1 MGLRVVKAHAYGN
14 DFLYVR
20 GADVAAARL
29 DPVAFARRVCDRHRG
44 IGGDGLVLFSQTDE
58 GARMRLLNADGSHAE
73 VSGNGVR
80 GLAALMARERGLRFG
95 PVTVHTDAGAKRLN
109 LLEVGNG
116 RRFLFRAD
124 MGAPTDVQARSLEVA
139 GERIDVV
146 SLRVGNPQCILLDAL
161 DEARLHRLGSALQH
175 HEAFPEAVNFAIAQ
189 VEPPDL
195 VSILIWERGVGPT
208 QSSGTGSCAS
218 AVAAIT
224 AGGAARRVRVRAPG
238 GEQVVEWPVEGESVY
253 LTGWAEIVLEGEWL
267 G

>member
-1 MGLRVVKAHAYGN
+1 MALRVVKAHAYGN

-20 GADVAAARL
+20 GAEMAAAKL

-44 IGGDGLVLFSQTDE
+44 VGADGLVLYSQTDE

-80 GLAALMARERGLRFG
+80 GLAALIARERGVRFG
-95 PVTVHTDAGAKRLN
+95 PITVHTDAGAKRLH
-109 LLEVGNG
+109 LLEVDPK
-116 RRFLFRAD
+116 RRYLFRAD
-124 MGAPTDVQARSLEVA
+124 MGAPADVQQRTLEVA

-146 SLRVGNPQCILLDAL
+146 TMRVGNPQCVLLAPL
-161 DEARLHRLGSALQH
+161 DEARLHRLGAALQR
-175 HEAFPEAVNFAIAQ
+175 HEAFPEAVNFEIAQ
-189 VEPPDL
+189 VEPPDM

-208 QSSGTGSCAS
+208 QSSGTGSCAA
-218 AVAAIT
+218 AVAAMV

-238 GEQVVEWPVEGESVY
+238 GEQVVEWPDEENVF
-253 LTGWAEIVLEGEWL
+253 LTGWAEVVLDGEWL